1 MDRDW
6 HVSETLFKDLG
17 LDPLSESSPIE
28 KAEIVTC
35 PEEFV
40 ETGMRV
46 KTWKDNNGQVERFQ
60 PINMKNPISGMSI
73 SGDEGKTWAKMSQ
86 FGNTDSFLRPSS
98 LSSETSKLLLRV
110 ESWMGGSDEP
120 EKVTMALILQYTAPC
135 IVCHSFNGRASR
147 LCPKQYLQPF
157 CFCPMN

>member
-17 LDPLSESSPIE
+17 LDPLSNSSSIE

-40 ETGMRV
+40 ETGLRV

-110 ESWMGGSDEP
+110 ESWMGGSDVLVRGGP
-120 EKVTMALILQYTAPC
+120 DSIWSADQDAVGGGNNICRGIFKLDTFAI
-135 IVCHSFNGRASR
+135 G
-147 LCPKQYLQPF
+147 
-157 CFCPMN
+157 

>member
-17 LDPLSESSPIE
+17 LDPLSNSSSIE

-35 PEEFV
+35 PDDFV

-98 LSSETSKLLLRV
+98 LSSETSKLLLLV
-110 ESWMGGSDEP
+110 ESWMGGSDVLVRGGP
-120 EKVTMALILQYTAPC
+120 GSIWSAYQDAVGGGNNICRGIFKLDTFTI
-135 IVCHSFNGRASR
+135 G
-147 LCPKQYLQPF
+147 
-157 CFCPMN
+157 